1 MIVLVRL
8 VWALIRARFKRK
20 LDLLDESALTMR
32 VWPNDLDLNVHMNS
46 GRYLSMMDIGRV
58 EILGRTRLLREVF
71 GRGWRPIAAAATIR
85 YRRSLL
91 PFQRFTVRSRVV
103 CWDEKWLYFR
113 HVIERRGE
121 LCAIGYV
128 RGLLRGREGNVAP
141 AQILALAGKAGM
153 QSPPMPDDL
162 AKWIAVEL
170 R

>member
-1 MIVLVRL
+1 MTVFIRL
-8 VWALIRARFKRK
+8 VWALIRSRFKRK
-20 LDLLDESALTMR
+20 LDILDESTFTMR

-58 EILGRTRLLREVF
+58 EILGRTRLLRKTF

-91 PFQRFTVRSRVV
+91 PFQRFTVRTRVV

-113 HVIERRGE
+113 HAIEWRGE
-121 LCAIGYV
+121 LCAVAYV
-128 RGLLRGREGNVAP
+128 RCLLRGKEGNVTP
-141 AQILALAGKAGM
+141 AQILELAGRPGA

-162 AKWIAVEL
+162 AKWIEAEL

>member
-1 MIVLVRL
+1 MIVFFRL
-8 VWALIRARFKRK
+8 VWALIRSRFKRR
-20 LDLLDESALTMR
+20 LDILDESAVTMR

-58 EILGRTRLLREVF
+58 EILGRTRLLRKTF

-91 PFQRFTVRSRVV
+91 PFQRFTVRTRVV

-113 HVIERRGE
+113 HAIEARGE
-121 LCAIGYV
+121 LCAVAYV
-128 RGLLRGREGNVAP
+128 RGLLRGKEGNVSP
-141 AQILALAGKAGM
+141 AQILELAGKPGL
-153 QSPPMPDDL
+153 QSPPMPADI

>member
-1 MIVLVRL
+1 MIVFFRL
-8 VWALIRARFKRK
+8 VWALIRSRFKPK
-20 LDLLDESALTMR
+20 LDLLDESAVTMR

-58 EILGRTRLLREVF
+58 EILGRTRLLRKTF

-91 PFQRFTVRSRVV
+91 PFQRFTVRTRVV

-113 HVIERRGE
+113 HAIEARGE
-121 LCAIGYV
+121 LCAVAYV
-128 RGLLRGREGNVAP
+128 RGLLRGKEGIVSP
-141 AQILALAGKAGM
+141 AQILELAGKPGL
-153 QSPPMPDDL
+153 QSPPMPADI
-162 AKWIAVEL
+162 AKWIDAEL